1 MEKDYKE
8 IYERY
13 IAYEEESHQKNQRKI
28 KIGLKVNILLPMVFL
43 IISFL
48 TQGSKLVFL
57 ILWIVS
63 LFGIAAY
70 LINVEYRDYRMQ
82 ERLKLFAGEENAKE
96 LEVGTLIGTPVAVV
110 EERVNDKINV
120 VDEKIAAVQG
130 QMADKIREVV
140 GRKDA
145 APKAKDET
153 AAEETDPE
161 GGDETAVDEAT
172 SKEPEAD
179 TDIKEGEDA

>member
-8 IYERY
+8 IYDRY
-13 IAYEEESHQKNQRKI
+13 IAYEEASHQKNQRKI
-28 KIGLKVNILLPMVFL
+28 KIGLKVNILLPLVFL

-82 ERLKLFAGEENAKE
+82 ERLKLFAGEEGANE
-96 LEVGTLIGTPVAVV
+96 LEVGRLIGAPVEVV
-110 EERVNDKINV
+110 EEKVNEKIET
-120 VDEKIAAVQG
+120 VDEKIAEVQG
-130 QMADKIREVV
+130 QMAEKIRGVV
-140 GRKDA
+140 
-145 APKAKDET
+145 AKKRTDDVEGIEASET
-153 AAEETDPE
+153 GED
-161 GGDETAVDEAT
+161 DD
-172 SKEPEAD
+172 KE
-179 TDIKEGEDA
+179 KEGEDA

>member
-8 IYERY
+8 IYDRY
-13 IAYEEESHQKNQRKI
+13 IAYEEASHQKNQRKI
-28 KIGLKVNILLPMVFL
+28 KIGLKVNILLPLVFL

-82 ERLKLFAGEENAKE
+82 ERLKLFAGEEGANE
-96 LEVGTLIGTPVAVV
+96 LEVGRLIGAPVEVV
-110 EERVNDKINV
+110 EEKVNEKIET
-120 VDEKIAAVQG
+120 VDEKIAEVQG
-130 QMADKIREVV
+130 QMAEKIRGVVAKKRTDGDAEVTE
-140 GRKDA
+140 GSEFKEDDNEQEGKDA
-145 APKAKDET
+145 
-153 AAEETDPE
+153 
-161 GGDETAVDEAT
+161 
-172 SKEPEAD
+172 
-179 TDIKEGEDA
+179 